1 MFKNIIITCVLGAI
15 AVALGAFGSHG
26 LKDTLTSTQLDSFM
40 IAVRY
45 HSYYVLLLLLINLY
59 NGFTEKQKNVLS
71 TILILGILFFS
82 GSIYLIQLTPITA
95 KQIWFITPLG
105 GLFFIIAWIVLAIYF
120 LKKLKKQ
127 ENSK

>member
-1 MFKNIIITCVLGAI
+1 MFKNIIITCILGAI

-26 LKDTLTSTQLDSFM
+26 LKDSLTSSQLDSFM

-45 HSYYVLLLLLINLY
+45 HSYYVLLLLLVNLY
-59 NGFTEKQKNVLS
+59 NGFTEKQKNILS

-82 GSIYLIQLTPITA
+82 GSIYIIQLTPITA

-105 GLFFIIAWIVLAIYF
+105 GLFFIITWIVLAIFF